1 MISAMDKPRK
11 QMIER
16 IPKSAFRGEAISLD
30 TEEEIFYMPK
40 SALYNNNMWM
50 AAPSGPSGPS
60 GSPVL
65 PGERLVTW
73 RPDMNRKENKTDG
86 PVRQRYQPST
96 TARKGIVTWVPRIV
110 TTSTTSV
117 YNRQSLG
124 QWNRDWNMENRG
136 YRNWN
141 KQRN

>member
-1 MISAMDKPRK
+1 MGSSNSTAVVSGRILTSSDSTAVVSGNPCKIMQMIKLLQFLMVMLTDTGKTFAVQKKQNLMISAMDKPRK

-60 GSPVL
+60 GPPGPSVL
-65 PGERLVTW
+65 PGERL
-73 RPDMNRKENKTDG
+73 
-86 PVRQRYQPST
+86 
-96 TARKGIVTWVPRIV
+96 
-110 TTSTTSV
+110 
-117 YNRQSLG
+117 
-124 QWNRDWNMENRG
+124 
-136 YRNWN
+136 
-141 KQRN
+141 